1 MARTTFSG
9 PVKSDNGFEGNII
22 GDVTGDTFVSVATV
36 AATGGNQDSAAA
48 LDWGFTLVTGADD
61 SKGVVLP
68 SAVTGGSV
76 TVLNA
81 EAANTFEVYPASGD
95 AINAGNVDIPV
106 TVGNAEATVF
116 VATSASL
123 WRTVTPATPT

>member
-9 PVKSDNGFEGNII
+9 PVASDNGFL
-22 GDVTGDTFVSVATV
+22 GDITGDTFVSVATV

-61 SKGVVLP
+61 SKGVILP
-68 SAVTGGSV
+68 DATTGGSV

-81 EAANTFEVYPASGD
+81 EAANTFEVYPASGET
-95 AINAGNVDIPV
+95 INGGNADVAV
-106 TVGNAEATVF
+106 TVGNAEASIFIAISDT
-116 VATSASL
+116 A
-123 WRTVTPATPT
+123 WRTITPATPT